1 MRTTCLLTVGA
12 SVAQDS
18 STGGLCP
25 QVNKFEQLSSDD
37 HQMSLARRLGPG
49 DLFLMC
55 VGGGRVQGVSCLMS
69 RGVGAEVR

>member
-12 SVAQDS
+12 SVAPDS

-49 DLFLMC
+49 DLCLMC
-55 VGGGRVQGVSCLMS
+55 VWGGGGAGFGGLMCD
-69 RGVGAEVR
+69 V